1 MLGGVI
7 LIDKLLHKKNSR
19 QLFILFIT
27 GLITLLLTSIIALAN
42 QNKVTVLVDA
52 LNVRYGPG
60 LSHEILTQVYE
71 DDELTIIG
79 EDNEWYKVRLHSDQI
94 GWVASWLVENEEVSI
109 DNQATG
115 KITGSKVNVRQ
126 FSTTDSAILGT
137 VSENE
142 EYQILYREN
151 DWVQILFDSR
161 VAWIHSNY
169 IEVTTGT
176 ITQPVQA
183 ADQFDNKKRVRVG
196 ANPTNV
202 RTQPST
208 DAEILTTVREVTDF
222 EVKSEVDDWYEIE
235 VADGQIGYV
244 ANWVTE
250 LVNQDAKVP
259 TPPEEITSP
268 NHFATNLSE
277 ATIVID
283 AGHGGHDP
291 GAVAASGFVEKDITL
306 STALLLANK
315 LQDAGTNIVLTRSD
329 DTFISLNDRVYKGHQ
344 VNADAYISI
353 HYDAVAVANTMSG
366 TTTYYYSQ
374 SEKDLADTVNHYL
387 EQHGPLSNNG
397 VRLGDYFVLRE
408 NQQPSILLELGYL
421 DNDHDISIVNTAQ
434 YQNTI
439 VDAIYQGLSF
449 YFSP

>member
-1 MLGGVI
+1 
-7 LIDKLLHKKNSR
+7 
-19 QLFILFIT
+19 
-27 GLITLLLTSIIALAN
+27 
-42 QNKVTVLVDA
+42 
-52 LNVRYGPG
+52 
-60 LSHEILTQVYE
+60 
-71 DDELTIIG
+71 
-79 EDNEWYKVRLHSDQI
+79 
-94 GWVASWLVENEEVSI
+94 
-109 DNQATG
+109 
-115 KITGSKVNVRQ
+115 

-250 LVNQDAKVP
+250 
-259 TPPEEITSP
+259 
-268 NHFATNLSE
+268 
-277 ATIVID
+277 
-283 AGHGGHDP
+283 
-291 GAVAASGFVEKDITL
+291 
-306 STALLLANK
+306 
-315 LQDAGTNIVLTRSD
+315 
-329 DTFISLNDRVYKGHQ
+329 
-344 VNADAYISI
+344 
-353 HYDAVAVANTMSG
+353 
-366 TTTYYYSQ
+366 
-374 SEKDLADTVNHYL
+374 
-387 EQHGPLSNNG
+387 
-397 VRLGDYFVLRE
+397 
-408 NQQPSILLELGYL
+408 
-421 DNDHDISIVNTAQ
+421 
-434 YQNTI
+434 
-439 VDAIYQGLSF
+439 
-449 YFSP
+449 